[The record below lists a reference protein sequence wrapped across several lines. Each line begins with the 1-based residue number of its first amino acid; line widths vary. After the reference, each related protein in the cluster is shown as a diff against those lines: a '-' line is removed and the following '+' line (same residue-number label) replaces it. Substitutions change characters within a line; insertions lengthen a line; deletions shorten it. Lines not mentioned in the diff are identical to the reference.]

1 MKTRR
6 SPKRSVPLRAA
17 PDAPRPASDDRW
29 STLFEN
35 LEEGILAVDEEGRV
49 THMNQ
54 AAEQLT
60 GCSRASA
67 SGRSHRWV
75 FRQSPW
81 VSQLLETVSAG
92 RPGHIRAQGEITIPW
107 GRASLVLASAS
118 PLLDARGTGLGAVV
132 ALHDLTLQ
140 RSLET
145 DQQRAQNLSQFGVLV
160 AGLAHEIKNP
170 LSGIRGAVQLLDVDL
185 ERESR
190 GREYVSL
197 VLREVD
203 RLTRLL
209 EHLLDLGSPRPLECV
224 AVNVHRVIDHV
235 LEVTEAAA
243 EREGISVQRLFDPSL
258 PPVAG
263 QPDPLIQVFLNLVQ
277 NAIQSLS
284 AAAGE
289 TSRREIRVSTRMET
303 EFLVASERPRGSSR
317 NRFIRVEVEDT
328 GPGIPPEVQSSLFS
342 PFFTTKAKGTGLGLA
357 ISHRIV
363 SDHRGTIRVESE
375 PGRTVFRVI
384 LPCWEEAATSA

>member
-6 SPKRSVPLRAA
+6 TAKRSETLR
-17 PDAPRPASDDRW
+17 PEPEPRGLPEERW

-35 LEEGILAVDEEGRV
+35 LEEGILAVDAEGRV

-67 SGRSHRWV
+67 SGRSHRRV

-81 VSQLLETVSAG
+81 VSQLLEAVAAG
-92 RPGHIRAQGEITIPW
+92 RPGHIRAQGEIAIPW

-118 PLLDARGTGLGAVV
+118 PLLDARGTRLGAVV

-170 LSGIRGAVQLLDVDL
+170 LSGIRGAVQLLDLDL
-185 ERESR
+185 EPESR

-209 EHLLDLGSPRPLECV
+209 EHLLDLGSPRPLERV
-224 AVNVHRVIDHV
+224 AVNVHQVIDHV
-235 LEVTEAAA
+235 LDVSGAAA
-243 EREGISVQRLFDPSL
+243 ERERISVQRLFDPSL

-263 QPDPLIQVFLNLVQ
+263 QPDPLTQVFLNLVQ
-277 NAIQSLS
+277 NSIQSLS
-284 AAAGE
+284 ATPE
-289 TSRREIRVSTRMET
+289 DVRREIRIATRMET
-303 EFLVASERPRGSSR
+303 EFLVASERTPGRAR
-317 NRFIRVEVEDT
+317 NHFIRVEVEDT
-328 GPGIPPEVQSSLFS
+328 GPGIPPEIQPSLFS

-363 SDHRGTIRVESE
+363 SDHRGTIRFESE
-375 PGRTVFRVI
+375 PGRTTFRVI
-384 LPCWEEAATSA
+384 LPCWEETAAT

>member
-6 SPKRSVPLRAA
+6 SQKPSVTLHSASEAARPA
-17 PDAPRPASDDRW
+17 PDERW

-67 SGRSHRWV
+67 SGRSHRRV

-81 VSQLLETVSAG
+81 VSQLLESVAAG
-92 RPGHIRAQGEITIPW
+92 RPGHIRAQGEVAIPW

-118 PLLDARGTGLGAVV
+118 PLLDARGTRLGAVV

-185 ERESR
+185 EPESR

-209 EHLLDLGSPRPLECV
+209 EHLLDLGSPRPLEHV
-224 AVNVHRVIDHV
+224 AVNVHQVIDHV
-235 LEVTEAAA
+235 LEVTGAAA
-243 EREGISVQRLFDPSL
+243 DREGISIHRLFDPSL

-263 QPDPLIQVFLNLVQ
+263 QPDPLTQVFLNLVQ
-277 NAIQSLS
+277 NAIQSL
-284 AAAGE
+284 ATTAGE
-289 TSRREIRVSTRMET
+289 TGRRREIRVSSRM
-303 EFLVASERPRGSSR
+303 PRRRSR

-328 GPGIPPEVQSSLFS
+328 GPGIPSEIQPSLFS
-342 PFFTTKAKGTGLGLA
+342 PFFTTKPKGTGLGLA

-363 SDHRGTIRVESE
+363 SDHRGTIRFESE
-375 PGRTVFRVI
+375 PGRTTFRVI
-384 LPCWEEAATSA
+384 LPCWEEAAAPT